1 MKQKIR
7 IEKNIKDGMLTIL
20 ESSEVDP
27 GVVLL
32 LHEEEYSLEEM
43 VAASKAGMEPF
54 IALFRRRS
62 FFPARDLAEKMFEG
76 TKAFFKDAKAE
87 KLIIEYN
94 DIEAFPSEEDF
105 RLEDDDVE
113 LDKILEEDGD
123 TKEDEMKEIDSE
135 DDTPK
140 FTPEDTSEH
149 EN

>member
-1 MKQKIR
+1 MRQKIKFK
-7 IEKNIKDGMLTIL
+7 KNIKGGKLTIL

-27 GVVLL
+27 GFVIL
-32 LHEEEYSLEEM
+32 LHENEYNLEEM
-43 VAASKAGMEPF
+43 VKASNEGLQVF
-54 IALFRRRS
+54 SRLVRTRS
-62 FFPARDLAEKMFEG
+62 FFPTSDLCNKLFEA
-76 TKAFFKDAKAE
+76 TVEFFKNKTQKE
-87 KLIIEYN
+87 LTIEY
-94 DIEAFPSEEDF
+94 DDVEAFPKEEDF
-105 RLEDDDVE
+105 KLDDDVE